1 MSARAWTILASLA
14 LTTDAQASDPQLI
27 NPVGTATLLKA
38 GQWETGL
45 IGPTRIGLREDLEL
59 RLHPLTALVSPN
71 FALRFAH
78 GEMAEGTLSVEWGA
92 SVPTYAL
99 RMVQGDAAGTLF
111 PTDVTIPWM
120 VVPRAGMV
128 WSRGG
133 EEQLVTLRTDVTLG
147 VAFNQPERSVES
159 PGEGWLDLLF
169 SPATDGYRAR
179 LGITYDRALLRVLR
193 SRSSLDLYATGN
205 AESPMMILGRQVFDV
220 GLWRGA
226 DGRSNRIHLGVAW
239 LNSFSHALRGR
250 RSNDFMP
257 VIDLVF

>member
-14 LTTDAQASDPQLI
+14 LSADAQAGDPQLI
-27 NPVGTATLLKA
+27 NPVGTAALLKA

-45 IGPTRIGLREDLEL
+45 IGPTRIGLREELEQ

-78 GEMAEGTLSVEWGA
+78 GEMAGGALSVKWGA

-147 VAFNQPERSVES
+147 VAFEKKIM
-159 PGEGWLDLLF
+159 GD
-169 SPATDGYRAR
+169 
-179 LGITYDRALLRVLR
+179 
-193 SRSSLDLYATGN
+193 RSSRVGPTRSLVRPSPTATSAPRDHLRPG
-205 AESPMMILGRQVFDV
+205 APARFKVAQQPRSLRHGERRQPDDDP
-220 GLWRGA
+220 RPT
-226 DGRSNRIHLGVAW
+226 GV
-239 LNSFSHALRGR
+239 
-250 RSNDFMP
+250 
-257 VIDLVF
+257 